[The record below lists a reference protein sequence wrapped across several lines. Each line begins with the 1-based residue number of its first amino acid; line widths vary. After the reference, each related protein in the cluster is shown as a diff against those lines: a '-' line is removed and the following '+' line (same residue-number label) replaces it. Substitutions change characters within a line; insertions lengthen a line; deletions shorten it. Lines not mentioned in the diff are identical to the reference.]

1 MGYGGTL
8 GAAQGDRDLG
18 QVSIT
23 IRGRQYQIACDDGQ
37 EAHLARL
44 GRYLDQKADQIAA
57 GAGAVGDALMLVM
70 VSLTVADELADTS
83 AELEALQGASGA
95 TAQAAAAR
103 EEAEK
108 QAVQAINNVSE
119 RIERIAARLEGT

>member
-1 MGYGGTL
+1 M
-8 GAAQGDRDLG
+8 G

-44 GRYLDQKADQIAA
+44 GRYLDQKADQITAS
-57 GAGAVGDALMLVM
+57 AGAVGDALMLVM
-70 VSLTVADELADTS
+70 VSLTVADELADAS
-83 AELEALQGASGA
+83 AELEALQGAGSA
-95 TAQAAAAR
+95 AAQVAAAR

-108 QAVQAINNVSE
+108 QAVQAINSVSE
-119 RIERIAARLEGT
+119 RIERIAAGLEGT

>member
-1 MGYGGTL
+1 
-8 GAAQGDRDLG
+8 LG

-44 GRYLDQKADQIAA
+44 GRYLDQKAEQVVASVGPGAIA
-57 GAGAVGDALMLVM
+57 DALMLVM

-83 AELEALQGASGA
+83 AELEALQGGGG
-95 TAQAAAAR
+95 AAAQVAKAR
-103 EEAEK
+103 EEAEIE
-108 QAVQAINNVSE
+108 AAQAINAVSE
-119 RIERIAARLEGT
+119 RIERIAASLEGT